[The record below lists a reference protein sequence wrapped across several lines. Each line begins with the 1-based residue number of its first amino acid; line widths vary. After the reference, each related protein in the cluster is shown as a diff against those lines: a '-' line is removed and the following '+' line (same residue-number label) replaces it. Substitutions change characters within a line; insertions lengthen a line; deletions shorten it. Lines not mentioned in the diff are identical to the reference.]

1 MLSFSI
7 LLLVISETNVQKKNN
22 LTTCYKAYFIL
33 FPIAQI
39 CIGYKREKEN
49 LIISSIAR
57 TVSFGNIVK
66 RIYNFGWSIIY
77 EKELKPKKFFYHQD
91 EIGFKRDQYYI
102 FKDGKIYVK
111 KILYSQKENDG
122 NIEDFKEYP
131 QDDFLDPHTASIT
144 LYREAM
150 KHQNGI
156 IKMFY
161 EDKYYYI
168 SFRAIREDIV
178 KSELGNFKTKVIE
191 VEADVETK
199 GPIKPKGKWLLWLD
213 IDKTFPVK
221 MQLNFTLGSLKVEI
235 EKIEG
240 EANLLKEVLQNLN

>member
-1 MLSFSI
+1 MLLFSI
-7 LLLVISETNVQKKNN
+7 LLIVAETNVQKQNN

-33 FPIAQI
+33 FPLAQI
-39 CIGYKREKEN
+39 CISYRREKEN

-57 TVSFGNIVK
+57 TTSFGNIVK
-66 RIYNFGWSIIY
+66 RISNFGWSIIY

-91 EIGFKRDQYYI
+91 EIGFKRDQLYI

-111 KILYSQKENDG
+111 KTLYGQKEKDE

-144 LYREAM
+144 LYREAI
-150 KHQNGI
+150 KYENGT

-168 SFRAIREDIV
+168 SFRVIGEDIA
-178 KSELGNFKTKVIE
+178 KSELGNFKTRVVE

-199 GPIKPKGKWLLWLD
+199 GPIKPKGKWIIWLD
-213 IDKTFPVK
+213 VDKTFPVK

-240 EANLLKEVLQNLN
+240 DANLLKKVLQNTN

>member
-1 MLSFSI
+1 MLLFSI
-7 LLLVISETNVQKKNN
+7 LFIISSETNVQKQNN
-22 LTTCYKAYFIL
+22 LITCYKAYFIL
-33 FPIAQI
+33 FPIARI
-39 CIGYKREKEN
+39 CISYKREKEN

-57 TVSFGNIVK
+57 TVSFGSIVK

-77 EKELKPKKFFYHQD
+77 EKELKPKKFFYHQN
-91 EIGFKRDQYYI
+91 EIGFKREQYYI

-111 KILYSQKENDG
+111 KILYGQKEKDE

-150 KHQNGI
+150 KYQNGI

-168 SFRAIREDIV
+168 AFGVIGEDIV

-199 GPIKPKGKWLLWLD
+199 GPIKPKGKWMIWLD
-213 IDKTFPVK
+213 IEKTFPVK

-240 EANLLKEVLQNLN
+240 EANLLKKVLQNPN